1 MGGGWWGQAS
11 TVQNERNLL
20 FLQPTTGLRA
30 KFDPIISP
38 PTYVDVNN
46 VHRPWFLSHKLLF
59 SSIEPS
65 STLPMSQIPSVHAPA
80 ELQYRRDRVRLTVL
94 IFRKE
99 GMSTENFQ
107 QYWRNEHSQCFAHL
121 KIVKK
126 NLLKYEQVG
135 VMIAK
140 IVATAGPNSPFVL
153 PVPICMFGIEDI
165 VAPIALNASKKSKG
179 IVLVG

>member
-1 MGGGWWGQAS
+1 
-11 TVQNERNLL
+11 
-20 FLQPTTGLRA
+20 
-30 KFDPIISP
+30 
-38 PTYVDVNN
+38 
-46 VHRPWFLSHKLLF
+46 
-59 SSIEPS
+59 
-65 STLPMSQIPSVHAPA
+65 MSQIPLVHAPA

-99 GMSTENFQ
+99 GMSTEDFQ

-140 IVATAGPNSPFVL
+140 FVATVGPDSPFVL
-153 PVPICMFGIEDI
+153 AVPIRMFGIENI
-165 VAPIALNASKKSKG
+165 VAPFTLIASKKRRG